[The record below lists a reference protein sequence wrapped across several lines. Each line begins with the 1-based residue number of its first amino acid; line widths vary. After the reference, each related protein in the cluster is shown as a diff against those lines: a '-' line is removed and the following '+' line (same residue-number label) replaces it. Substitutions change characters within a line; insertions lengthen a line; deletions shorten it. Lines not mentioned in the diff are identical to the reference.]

1 MPELIMSRKDQ
12 FERLAEW
19 EKYELIEWLEK
30 LNRHGAVQ
38 VKVRCC
44 QTYQGI
50 SFNRVDCIR
59 CHSDE
64 QIDGSYC
71 SPLKLLNV
79 FDGF

>member
-1 MPELIMSRKDQ
+1 MPEIIISEKDQ
-12 FERLAEW
+12 FDKLAEW
-19 EKYELIEWLEK
+19 EKYELIESLEK

-50 SFNRVDCIR
+50 SFDRVDCVK
-59 CHSDE
+59 CSCE
-64 QIDGSYC
+64 NQIDKSYY
-71 SPLKLLNV
+71 SPLELLNV